1 MDQPLCSRQQ
11 TQQYVMETFDTDSQ
25 KEAQTQPQ
33 AGKVMLTILE
43 CARAYSR
50 TYQERGITANS
61 VITVKCFGT

>member
-1 MDQPLCSRQQ
+1 
-11 TQQYVMETFDTDSQ
+11 METFDTDSQ